1 MTGRY
6 KILSRMNVRK
16 HVDRAG
22 VITLRYDGHL
32 PFVAHLYGYDQGVFF
47 ALAPSEIPIPQ
58 EVEAAAEAAG
68 MIAADHPDMP
78 TFKRAVVDV
87 LLAQATLGAP
97 NLLEELVEVPTR
109 WTQGDQ
115 HELERRHARA
125 NVAVEAAAKCVLDD
139 LRRRALLRRPF
150 GIPPAL
156 APAPLP
162 APPVAAVEVVE
173 VEPIVAV
180 PALPAPQEPVIEGEF
195 VPVSSATVERAAAA
209 ISKAR
214 DAELPQRLPGGAR
227 RQLSKLPPGV
237 YVISGDVFE
246 PRKDLASAM
255 TDAQE
260 TAHRKETVVIDWDG
274 EYPVVVRRYGVG
286 GRVVYRVEVALRRAV
301 SEEAA

>member
-47 ALAPSEIPIPQ
+47 SLAPSEIPIPQ
-58 EVEAAAEAAG
+58 EIEAAAEAAG

-78 TFKRAVVDV
+78 TFKRSVVDV

-97 NLLEELVEVPTR
+97 NLLEELVDVPTR

-125 NVAVEAAAKCVLDD
+125 SVAVEAAAKCVLDD
-139 LRRRALLRRPF
+139 LRRRALLRRPI
-150 GIPPAL
+150 GTPT
-156 APAPLP
+156 
-162 APPVAAVEVVE
+162 AAQSTARVEVVE
-173 VEPIVAV
+173 IAPVVAAPAIEA
-180 PALPAPQEPVIEGEF
+180 PALPAPQEPSVEGEF

-214 DAELPQRLPGGAR
+214 EAELPQRLPGGAR
-227 RQLSKLPPGV
+227 RQLSKLPPGI
-237 YVISGDVFE
+237 YVITGEVFE

-286 GRVVYRVEVALRRAV
+286 GRVVYRVEAALRRAA